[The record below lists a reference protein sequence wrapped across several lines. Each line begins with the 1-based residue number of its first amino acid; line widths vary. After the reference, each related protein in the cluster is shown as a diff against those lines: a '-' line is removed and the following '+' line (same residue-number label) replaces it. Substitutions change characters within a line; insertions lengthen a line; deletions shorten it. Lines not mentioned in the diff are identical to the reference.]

1 VKLIELQ
8 KRGDVIANVCIVP
21 TTEDEEEEELPEE
34 ARAKEIP
41 EPTEMSDGQ
50 TVTLDRDDQQ

>member
-1 VKLIELQ
+1 
-8 KRGDVIANVCIVP
+8 VIANVCIVP

-34 ARAKEIP
+34 ARAKDIP